1 VGLALAVA
9 QTALACGVERS
20 ALMTPQDAAALLSVT
35 GATCIAANGAQGA
48 IRCQWKFPLRTQ
60 DAMTTYQ
67 TMHQQF
73 GACLPFERDTGVNH
87 PDAYHGVTYT
97 NDHHRFMLTYK
108 DKSALGWTFVT
119 FRVFNAP

>member
-1 VGLALAVA
+1 MPIKVLPAKRVVGASDSMGIARIHHQIKTLILVL
-9 QTALACGVERS
+9 QLFDQ
-20 ALMTPQDAAALLSVT
+20 LPSVT
-35 GATCIAANGAQGA
+35 WMNIVV
-48 IRCQWKFPLRTQ
+48 
-60 DAMTTYQ
+60 DQ
-67 TMHQQF
+67 TMHQQI